1 MSETSE
7 EKNMQMQKD
16 FAEKIKSTIGIIQQ
30 RLQNHGGNIELADVE
45 PDNAVKLRLRCDG
58 DCSKAQ
64 EVLETGVKEL
74 LKQRVPEVK
83 EVVIVN

>member
-45 PDNAVKLRLRCDG
+45 PDNAVKLHCDATETVPKHKKCLRQALRNC
-58 DCSKAQ
+58 
-64 EVLETGVKEL
+64 
-74 LKQRVPEVK
+74 
-83 EVVIVN
+83 